1 MEVVLETADY
11 QNFLVRYVPA
21 TLSPG
26 AVLTACRIL
35 HLKPS
40 AGPELATPQIAPAGD
55 ISTASGYTSV
65 PPG

>member
-35 HLKPS
+35 HLEPS

-55 ISTASGYTSV
+55 ISTASRHSSIQRG
-65 PPG
+65 